1 MYNQDFSKI
10 WDPLRWFAEH
20 PEGVPTMDLMLDGSS
35 EHVAHAIRK
44 IGLFG
49 EKFEFDDS
57 VEIIECL

>member
-1 MYNQDFSKI
+1 MI
-10 WDPLRWFAEH
+10 CGTPH
-20 PEGVPTMDLMLDGSS
+20 EGVPIMVLMLDGSS

-57 VEIIECL
+57 VDLSNA